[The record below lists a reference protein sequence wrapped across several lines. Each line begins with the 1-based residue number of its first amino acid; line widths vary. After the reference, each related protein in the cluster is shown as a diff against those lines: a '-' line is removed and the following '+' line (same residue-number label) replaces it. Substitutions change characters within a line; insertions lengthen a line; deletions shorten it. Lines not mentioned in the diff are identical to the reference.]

1 MWFYSNTKNNCQ
13 AGAETGRVTDG
24 ELGRW
29 LSLDPPP
36 AENESRSLT
45 YPSGSSS
52 SGLGTVWQ
60 VSVCGRHGLWQL
72 RLAGRANLHFTPK
85 HMSRWGLFPLG
96 CTGVFPLPLAW
107 PARPFVTSSALTHS
121 PSVCSSVCLS
131 SSINLPTVGFDKKKQ
146 KKPPL
151 SSLIFSHPSGLL
163 CLPSRPSCQ
172 VPGSTDSASP
182 STMLFPLYVTSEW
195 LMG

>member
-24 ELGRW
+24 SLGWW
-29 LSLDPPP
+29 LGLDPPP
-36 AENESRSLT
+36 AENEFRSLT
-45 YPSGSSS
+45 YPGGSSS

-72 RLAGRANLHFTPK
+72 RLAGHANLHFTPE

-121 PSVCSSVCLS
+121 LSVCSSVCLS
-131 SSINLPTVGFDKKKQ
+131 ASINLPTVRFNQ
-146 KKPPL
+146 KTPP
-151 SSLIFSHPSGLL
+151 SSLIFSHPSRVL
-163 CLPSRPSCQ
+163 CLPSYPSCE
-172 VPGSTDSASP
+172 VPGSTDSVSP
-182 STMLFPLYVTSEW
+182 STMLFLCMSLLSGRWANY
-195 LMG
+195 